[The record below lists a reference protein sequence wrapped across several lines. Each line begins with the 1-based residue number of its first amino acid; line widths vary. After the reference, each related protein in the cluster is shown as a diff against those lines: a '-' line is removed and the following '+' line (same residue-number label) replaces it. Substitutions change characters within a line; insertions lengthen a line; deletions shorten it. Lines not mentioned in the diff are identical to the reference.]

1 MANSVFSLTW
11 PASMQIYWNKRNRLH
26 QKRVQ
31 LPQDWFGK
39 PTWAPFHCFGAQICP
54 HDVMWKHTI
63 EAEKLTNVYD
73 VHQNSLLNPLRNKGD
88 QHEFSLSNI
97 STSSRENPMR
107 INKMISDGKMLFSQ
121 HIFEGNV
128 WKSVWWIVRGYSL
141 LEPEGFKE
149 TSGRRGLA
157 NFPRGSSSA
166 TGEGIGHLHD
176 GVILLLRP
184 QSFSFFL
191 PYLNFVIPAMCK

>member
-11 PASMQIYWNKRNRLH
+11 PASVQIYWNKKKRLH
-26 QKRVQ
+26 QKNSHRTGLVHKHGRRFIV
-31 LPQDWFGK
+31 LGHK
-39 PTWAPFHCFGAQICP
+39 YAR

-73 VHQNSLLNPLRNKGD
+73 VHQNSLLNPVRNKGD
-88 QHEFSLSNI
+88 QHEFSLNNI

-141 LEPEGFKE
+141 LGPEGFKE

-157 NFPRGSSSA
+157 NFPRGPSIA